1 MNHDTYSDAYIR
13 SILST
18 VKTVAVVGAST
29 NPARASNI
37 VLKYLLAK
45 RYRAYPVNPV
55 YAGQEILGQLTY
67 PSLADLSKPIDL
79 AAAGQCPATR
89 VLKVV
94 NTETKKGETII
105 YDAMGQKFFIIPYEF
120 NQYVVKY
127 MEEKLRESKLTVDET
142 TGKEIDVSIEK
153 IKVELSA
160 GGFAFWAWAELKISL
175 AEINYTQIYFGNE
188 GSGAANNAV
197 AYAVHFAV
205 QHFLEDPVVQKYFQC
220 RN

>member
-1 MNHDTYSDAYIR
+1 MTRKIFFVACCVLSPVIMGACGSINLGRHMDRVMNA
-13 SILST
+13 
-18 VKTVAVVGAST
+18 
-29 NPARASNI
+29 
-37 VLKYLLAK
+37 KYL
-45 RYRAYPVNPV
+45 NNSF
-55 YAGQEILGQLTY
+55 ET
-67 PSLADLSKPIDL
+67 KPIDL
-79 AAAGQCPATR
+79 AAAGQCPGTR